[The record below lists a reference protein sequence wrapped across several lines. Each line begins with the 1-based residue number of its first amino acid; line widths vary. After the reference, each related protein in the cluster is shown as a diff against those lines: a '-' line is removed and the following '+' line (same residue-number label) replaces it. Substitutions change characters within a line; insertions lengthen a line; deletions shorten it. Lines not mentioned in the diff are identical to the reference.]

1 MTVSISVFIPVW
13 NDARWLPGAIESVLG
28 QTHKSWELIIGDNA
42 STEDLQA
49 VVDRYR
55 DPRIVYR
62 RWPTHSGIYENFN
75 RTMLLCRFDW
85 VQALGADDRLDP
97 LCLEKIAA
105 RIVDM
110 SSRPGRLAMVLTNL
124 QHGVQKV
131 KDVHDGVYSASQWMA
146 LVVSAEALPW
156 NIGSVA
162 IAREVLSESGGFFR
176 PEVGLCCDIE
186 LVTRVGAYGDVAF
199 IDEPLLHY
207 TTRSDSDR
215 TARFDLN
222 RSRGYRLTTSG
233 AAYLSALQ
241 AHEQRREVT
250 SRERDAVYSAVARSH
265 LRRAINHRYLP
276 GGHGRRGALSDLAR
290 AFVYSP
296 TTLVEYRSLAIA
308 LAALL
313 APRSVLTWAHAR
325 LLRRLAA
332 RSVGVG
338 RRQTSNSSH

>member
-13 NDARWLPGAIESVLG
+13 NDAKWLPGAIESVLG
-28 QTHKSWELIIGDNA
+28 QSHKSWELIIGDNA
-42 STEDLQA
+42 STDDLRV
-49 VVDRYR
+49 VVDRYK
-55 DPRIVYR
+55 DPRIVYW
-62 RWPTHSGIYENFN
+62 RWPTHTGIYENFN

-85 VQALGADDRLDP
+85 VQALGADDRLNP

-105 RIVDM
+105 RIVEM
-110 SSRPGRLAMVLTNL
+110 STRTGRLAMVLTNL
-124 QHGVQKV
+124 QLVGEDGQPVSRVTYYGVQKV
-131 KDVHDGVYSASQWMA
+131 KNVHDGVYSASQWMA

-176 PEVGLCCDIE
+176 PEVGLCSDIE
-186 LVTRVGAYGDVAF
+186 LVTRVAAYGDVVF

-222 RSRGYRLTTSG
+222 RSRGYRLTTIG

-241 AHEQRREVT
+241 AHEERRVVT
-250 SRERDAVYSAVARSH
+250 PAERDAVYSAVARSH
-265 LRRAINHRYLP
+265 LRRAINHRYLR
-276 GGHGRRGALSDLAR
+276 GGHGRRGAFADLAR

-296 TTLVEYRSLAIA
+296 GMFVSGGSLAIA
-308 LAALL
+308 LAALF
-313 APRSVLTWAHAR
+313 APRLLLTWAHAR
-325 LLRRLAA
+325 LLKRLAA
-332 RSVGVG
+332 
-338 RRQTSNSSH
+338 